1 MVIRDKVR
9 SNRSLS
15 KRGGLGE
22 EGGGGEAKRETRS
35 ETLALYSSSI
45 MSLFLLVT

>member
-15 KRGGLGE
+15 KRGGWGE
-22 EGGGGEAKRETRS
+22 EGGEGEAKRKTRS
-35 ETLALYSSSI
+35 ETLAL
-45 MSLFLLVT
+45 